1 MENKSHTTLN
11 VCELRRLKRSVAY
24 PDNFT
29 KQNVSDAKQ
38 SFVEDTI
45 SYLCQW
51 LADKMACP
59 DNFFDKVMK
68 EYADQNGYVAEI
80 LEDKVELLKSRI
92 EKMPGSDPKKYVFL
106 NEISFLKYATV
117 IHYIFI
123 ARLMN
128 KHARLIV
135 GEEKRSYDSSSGK
148 ATVILS
154 LNVDKEIERMET

>member
-1 MENKSHTTLN
+1 MENESHTTLN

-38 SFVEDTI
+38 PFVEDTI

-80 LEDKVELLKSRI
+80 LEDKVELLKSCI
-92 EKMPGSDPKKYVFL
+92 EKMPGSDPKKYVLL
-106 NEISFLKYATV
+106 NEI
-117 IHYIFI
+117 
-123 ARLMN
+123 
-128 KHARLIV
+128 
-135 GEEKRSYDSSSGK
+135 
-148 ATVILS
+148 
-154 LNVDKEIERMET
+154 